1 MLRRRAILGGVLAA
15 PFVAAGARGADTAW
29 PARPVRIVVPFAPG
43 GSGDITARLVG
54 RQIQLATG
62 QNFVVENMAGGNGV
76 VGTLAVLNA
85 PADGYTLLLG
95 TTTTLSANQ
104 ALLRNLPYDPARD
117 FALVGV
123 FGITASFL
131 MVPADSPHRS
141 VQELIAHIRANPGR
155 VNSAW
160 FNGSSRIPAALLKRQ
175 ARLDFEEVAYRNIG
189 NAISDLRSGRIQF
202 VFIDMVAA
210 DAHLQSGQFRALAI
224 TMPQRLPR
232 YPDLPAMNELHE
244 GFDMTGFLGFAVRGG
259 VPAAVQAEINRRTVA
274 AVAVP
279 EVTQRLREMSMEPSA
294 MGLEEAA
301 AYDRAER
308 AKWTRT
314 IRLAEIEPE

>member
-1 MLRRRAILGGVLAA
+1 MLDRRAFLGGLAA
-15 PFVAAGARGADTAW
+15 VPLAAAAQTEAAW
-29 PARPVRIVVPFAPG
+29 PTRPVRIVVPFAPG

-54 RQIQLATG
+54 RQMQIATG
-62 QNFVVENMAGGNGV
+62 QPFVVENMAGGNGV
-76 VGTLAVLNA
+76 VGTLAALNA

-95 TTTTLSANQ
+95 TTTTLSANH
-104 ALLRNLPYDPARD
+104 ALLRNLPYNAERD
-117 FALVGV
+117 FALVAV

-131 MVPADSPHRS
+131 MVPANSPFRS
-141 VQELIAHIRANPGR
+141 LQDLVAHIRANPGK
-155 VNSAW
+155 VNSGW

-175 ARLDFEEVAYRNIG
+175 ARLDFEEVAYRAIG
-189 NAISDLRSGRIQF
+189 NAITDLRSGQIQF

-210 DAHLQSGQFRALAI
+210 DAHLQSGQFRALAL

-232 YPDLPAMNELHE
+232 YPDLPAMNEFYE
-244 GFDMTGFLGFAVRGG
+244 GFDMTGFLGFAVRTATP
-259 VPAAVQAEINRRTVA
+259 PAIQAEINRRTVA

-301 AYDRAER
+301 TYDRAER
-308 AKWTRT
+308 TKWTRT
-314 IRLAEIEPE
+314 IRLAEIQPE